1 MFERI
6 LGLFLNEWT
15 RNPYAPYTIYCI
27 MELLPL
33 SFLTPLLSDIFKI
46 YLCLYFNIFISIT
59 SAYLYPLF
67 EKFIVIE
74 LILTII
80 QHILYYGAYLLLIK
94 SLIYTIPK
102 IIFNLLPKK
111 QRPLI
116 HPIN

>member
-1 MFERI
+1 MFESI
-6 LGLFLNEWT
+6 LGLFLNRWT
-15 RNPYAPYTIYCI
+15 INGYAPTIIYYI

-33 SFLTPLLSDIFKI
+33 SPLSPLLSDISKI
-46 YLCLYFNIFISIT
+46 YFSLLWNYIIAMTFAF
-59 SAYLYPLF
+59 LYPLI
-67 EKFIVIE
+67 EEFIVIQW
-74 LILTII
+74 II
-80 QHILYYGAYLLLIK
+80 IIITHILYYGAYLLLIK

>member
-1 MFERI
+1 MPLTPFLVI
-6 LGLFLNEWT
+6 LS
-15 RNPYAPYTIYCI
+15 NPPIIYSI

-33 SFLTPLLSDIFKI
+33 SFLRPLFEDMFWM
-46 YLCLYFNIFISIT
+46 YFCRYSNYFI
-59 SAYLYPLF
+59 AYTGAFLYPLI

-74 LILTII
+74 WIIIII
-80 QHILYYGAYLLLIK
+80 QFSIYYGAYLLLIK